1 MPAPEPPDHE
11 ARFTALFEATHRP
24 LLAYAVRRV
33 ADPADAADV
42 VAEAFLVAWRR
53 LDDVPVGDDAR
64 PWMFGVA
71 RRVLANL
78 HRGARRRL
86 ALADRLRAEV
96 AEATPPPTGEVS
108 DVERALARLGP
119 DDQELLRLV
128 AWEELARD
136 EIALV
141 LGISRAAV
149 RVRLHR
155 ARRRL
160 AEQLDGLVT
169 PGAPTSATQRKRDD
183 PTGHVVTGWGRP
195 RPGTE
200 EAR

>member
-1 MPAPEPPDHE
+1 MS
-11 ARFTALFEATHRP
+11 
-24 LLAYAVRRV
+24 
-33 ADPADAADV
+33 
-42 VAEAFLVAWRR
+42 WRTST
-53 LDDVPVGDDAR
+53 
-64 PWMFGVA
+64 
-71 RRVLANL
+71 
-78 HRGARRRL
+78 GAR
-86 ALADRLRAEV
+86 
-96 AEATPPPTGEVS
+96 EATPPPTGEVS

-169 PGAPTSATQRKRDD
+169 PGARTPAPQRKRDD
-183 PTGHVVTGWGRP
+183 PTGHVVGGWGRP